1 MKRKKD
7 TKNVLTQEEREFWE
21 DVRRTQAETA
31 PIPGIDFKAL
41 VAESSKAFWS
51 IRKAQI
57 ERDKDL
63 KKSLNFDQLKEMMPE
78 EFAWAHFY
86 SNQGDLRR
94 GFAHAALRFFDPIRE
109 FFRDFAT
116 STLPWA
122 ASLMLLIGAVLLMS
136 RIGPIAQAVPSLTQG
151 MSYSLAGLFSLFA
164 VFLTVRFFSDP
175 SGVSFM
181 GLQKLKNS
189 TGALVGG
196 LCCAVAV
203 TVLFGYAAQQRNI
216 VKTTRAEVGP
226 LQEEIQLTNTVSK
239 VTPLSDSVL
248 VDNKTGS
255 LEKKIDEQLK
265 NIFPTDRATLKKVQS
280 SDDVVVYQAALLSGS
295 AMKLSFSKQK
305 VDVTNV
311 DGSGYRIMPLTLQD
325 TKSDSASFSSGTT
338 DNQKIDLHFSE
349 DEAARLSALLRGYQ
363 GRQMVV
369 TYDVSSSTLV
379 GLRSTDNSKSDPFYY
394 NGLYERVKQLSLKMD
409 ASKSATVAAAQ

>member
-1 MKRKKD
+1 MRKENTEKAF
-7 TKNVLTQEEREFWE
+7 TQEEREFWE

-41 VAESSKAFWS
+41 VAESSQAFWS

-57 ERDKDL
+57 ERDEAL

-78 EFAWAHFY
+78 EIAWAHFY
-86 SNQGDLRR
+86 SNQSDLRR

-116 STLPWA
+116 STLPWVSA
-122 ASLMLLIGAVLLMS
+122 LMLLIGALLLKS
-136 RIGPIAQAVPSLTQG
+136 RIAPFAQAGPSLA
-151 MSYSLAGLFSLFA
+151 MAFPYSLSLVSLISAIYITF
-164 VFLTVRFFSDP
+164 RFFTNQ
-175 SGVSFM
+175 SGLRFL

-196 LCCAVAV
+196 LCGAVVV
-203 TVLFGYAAQQRNI
+203 TVLFGYAVQQRNI
-216 VKTTRAEVGP
+216 VKAGSPIQDE
-226 LQEEIQLTNTVSK
+226 LQLTTTVSQ

-255 LEKKIDEQLK
+255 IETKVDEQLK
-265 NIFPTDRATLKKVQS
+265 NIFPTDRVKKVQS
-280 SDDVVVYQAALLSGS
+280 SDDKVVYQVTQPTLLSES

-305 VDVTNV
+305 VDVTND
-311 DGSGYRIMPLTLQD
+311 DGSGYRIMPLTLKD
-325 TKSDSASFSSGTT
+325 SDSTSASFTSETS
-338 DNQKIDLHFSE
+338 DNQKIDLRFSE
-349 DEAARLSALLRGYQ
+349 DEAAYLSALLRANQ

-369 TYDVSSSTLV
+369 TYDVSSKTLV
-379 GLRSTDNSKSDPFYY
+379 GVRPTDTSKADPIYY
-394 NGLYERVKQLSLKMD
+394 NGLSERVKQLYLKL
-409 ASKSATVAAAQ
+409 ATSKSTATTMAAQQ

>member
-1 MKRKKD
+1 MRKENTEKAF
-7 TKNVLTQEEREFWE
+7 TQEEREFWE

-41 VAESSKAFWS
+41 VAESSQAFWS

-57 ERDKDL
+57 ERDEAL

-78 EFAWAHFY
+78 EIAWAHFY
-86 SNQGDLRR
+86 SNQSDLRR

-116 STLPWA
+116 STLPWVSA
-122 ASLMLLIGAVLLMS
+122 LMLLIGALLLKS
-136 RIGPIAQAVPSLTQG
+136 RIAPFAQAGPSLA
-151 MSYSLAGLFSLFA
+151 MAFPYSLSLVSLISA
-164 VFLTVRFFSDP
+164 VYITFRFFTNQ
-175 SGVSFM
+175 SGLRFL

-196 LCCAVAV
+196 LCGAVVV
-203 TVLFGYAAQQRNI
+203 TVLFGYAVQQRNI
-216 VKTTRAEVGP
+216 VKAGSPIQDE
-226 LQEEIQLTNTVSK
+226 LQLTTTVSQ

-255 LEKKIDEQLK
+255 IETKVDEQLK
-265 NIFPTDRATLKKVQS
+265 NIFPTDRVKKVQS
-280 SDDVVVYQAALLSGS
+280 SDDKVVYQVTQPTLLSES

-305 VDVTNV
+305 VDVTND
-311 DGSGYRIMPLTLQD
+311 DGSGYRIMPLTLKD
-325 TKSDSASFSSGTT
+325 SDSTSASFTSETS
-338 DNQKIDLHFSE
+338 DNQKIDLRFSE
-349 DEAARLSALLRGYQ
+349 DEAAYLSALLRANQ

-369 TYDVSSSTLV
+369 TYDVSSKTLV
-379 GLRSTDNSKSDPFYY
+379 GVRPTDTSKADPIYY
-394 NGLYERVKQLSLKMD
+394 NGLSERVKQLYLKL
-409 ASKSATVAAAQ
+409 ATSKSTATTMAAQQ

>member
-1 MKRKKD
+1 MRKED
-7 TKNVLTQEEREFWE
+7 TEKALTQEEREFWE

-57 ERDKDL
+57 ERDKAL
-63 KKSLNFDQLKEMMPE
+63 KKSVTLDQLKEMMPE
-78 EFAWAHFY
+78 ELAWAYFH
-86 SNQGDLRR
+86 SNQSDLRK
-94 GFAHAALRFFDPIRE
+94 GFAHAALRFFDPIKE

-116 STLPWA
+116 STLPWV
-122 ASLMLLIGAVLLMS
+122 ASLMLLIGAVLLKS
-136 RIGPIAQAVPSLTQG
+136 RIASIAQAVPSLTQG
-151 MSYSLAGLFSLFA
+151 MSYVLAILFLSVA
-164 VFLTVRFFSDP
+164 VYITIRFFW
-175 SGVSFM
+175 
-181 GLQKLKNS
+181 KNS

-196 LCCAVAV
+196 LCGAVVV
-203 TVLFGYAAQQRNI
+203 TVLFGYAVQQRNI

-226 LQEEIQLTNTVSK
+226 LQNEIQLTTTVSQ

-265 NIFPTDRATLKKVQS
+265 TIFPTDRATLKKVQS
-280 SDDVVVYQAALLSGS
+280 SDDEVVYQLTQAALLYQS

-305 VDVTNV
+305 VDVTND

-325 TKSDSASFSSGTT
+325 TRSDSASFSSDIA

-349 DEAARLSALLRGYQ
+349 DEAVRLSALLRAYQ

-379 GLRSTDNSKSDPFYY
+379 GLRSTDNTKSDPIYY
-394 NGLYERVKQLSLKMD
+394 NGLYERVKQLSLKM
-409 ASKSATVAAAQ
+409 AVSKSATTTMAAQ